1 MPSQRHTVDDVTR
14 TGSCINQSCQHQRA
28 ISKQRVPARA
38 CWTIAF
44 RMSRLEQQLDNVRII
59 QSLFCLPGECELADE
74 TAACLSS
81 GGDTTS
87 KHDLELTL
95 HLSLDGET
103 DPILDISVTLDVSA
117 EHNDGDVSE
126 LGWSAKIIKPSS
138 LTQRQYADLVQR
150 AEKELVQLKIDVSDD
165 IPAQLMAWCD
175 WLKVYMQDVQSERA
189 VSIQDAN
196 VSSSPKT
203 LV

>member
-1 MPSQRHTVDDVTR
+1 MSQ
-14 TGSCINQSCQHQRA
+14 
-28 ISKQRVPARA
+28 
-38 CWTIAF
+38 
-44 RMSRLEQQLDNVRII
+44 LEQQLDNIRII

-81 GGDTTS
+81 GGDTS
-87 KHDLELTL
+87 SNHDLELTL
-95 HLSLDGET
+95 HLSLDGHT
-103 DPILDISVTLDVSA
+103 DPVFDISVTLDVSA
-117 EHNDGDVSE
+117 DQDDDVSE

-138 LTQRQYADLVQR
+138 LTQRQYADLIQR
-150 AEKELVQLKIDVSDD
+150 AEEELVQLKIDVSDD

-196 VSSSPKT
+196 ASSSAKT
-203 LV
+203 MV

>member
-1 MPSQRHTVDDVTR
+1 MSQ
-14 TGSCINQSCQHQRA
+14 
-28 ISKQRVPARA
+28 
-38 CWTIAF
+38 
-44 RMSRLEQQLDNVRII
+44 LEQQLDNIRII

-87 KHDLELTL
+87 KHGLELTL

-103 DPILDISVTLDVSA
+103 DPILNISVTLDVSA
-117 EHNDGDVSE
+117 DNNDDVSE
-126 LGWSAKIIKPSS
+126 LRRSAKIIKPSS
-138 LTQRQYADLVQR
+138 LTQRQYVDLVQR
-150 AEKELVQLKIDVSDD
+150 AEEELVQLKIDVPDD

-175 WLKVYMQDVQSERA
+175 WLKVYMQDVKSERA

-196 VSSSPKT
+196 VSSSAKT
-203 LV
+203 MV